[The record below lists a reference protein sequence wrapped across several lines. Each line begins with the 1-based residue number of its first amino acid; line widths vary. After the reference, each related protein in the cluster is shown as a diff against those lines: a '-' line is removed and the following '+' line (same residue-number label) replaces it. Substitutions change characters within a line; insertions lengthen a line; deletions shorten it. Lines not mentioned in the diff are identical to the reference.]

1 MANPPHNVFRDDV
14 VSRAK
19 LLKRLKLDLDVE
31 ANPIESKFSSSLMD
45 LMQREEAAVAQG
57 RHEFVENASRKVM
70 NGLCAETNK
79 HCGLQSASNQSRWR
93 KLFEEQSEERQQM
106 FHESFTAAGVAYN
119 DRSRRGA
126 GGARRGEQS
135 LEEAFEAEE
144 ERLELDAFIN
154 YGKYE
159 TFNLDNAFGLQL
171 ARVDAEWAVYEQ
183 QMVNDYESQK
193 AAILGKKGRGGGAR
207 GYVEARGNWKS
218 KEKQSRLFN
227 TAPVFS
233 PEGGL
238 GRGGGAHNAELQHL
252 ENVFSKAKD
261 RISHQ
266 KKNAI
271 RWIKRQEARMKIQV
285 EHTMGD
291 RRVIYPCLLK
301 EKDDFERFFDQV
313 ASMGAEKKNGKKKAE
328 DVVAGGGGGLSV
340 SKKKLA
346 GKFRDAVDVDTEDS
360 SEVDTSRDLATYKQT
375 P

>member
-1 MANPPHNVFRDDV
+1 M
-14 VSRAK
+14 VSDHLQFLPLPSRFQAHHYRQ
-19 LLKRLKLDLDVE
+19 RLKLDLDVE

-193 AAILGKKGRGGGAR
+193 AAILGKKGRGGVRGATLR
-207 GYVEARGNWKS
+207 QGETGRARRNNQG
-218 KEKQSRLFN
+218 
-227 TAPVFS
+227 FS
-233 PEGGL
+233 TRRPCFRRRGGL
-238 GRGGGAHNAELQHL
+238 
-252 ENVFSKAKD
+252 
-261 RISHQ
+261 
-266 KKNAI
+266 
-271 RWIKRQEARMKIQV
+271 
-285 EHTMGD
+285 
-291 RRVIYPCLLK
+291 
-301 EKDDFERFFDQV
+301 
-313 ASMGAEKKNGKKKAE
+313 
-328 DVVAGGGGGLSV
+328 GGGGGLTTRSC
-340 SKKKLA
+340 S
-346 GKFRDAVDVDTEDS
+346 
-360 SEVDTSRDLATYKQT
+360 TSRTSSPRPRIAFLTRRKMLSGGSRGRRLG
-375 P
+375 